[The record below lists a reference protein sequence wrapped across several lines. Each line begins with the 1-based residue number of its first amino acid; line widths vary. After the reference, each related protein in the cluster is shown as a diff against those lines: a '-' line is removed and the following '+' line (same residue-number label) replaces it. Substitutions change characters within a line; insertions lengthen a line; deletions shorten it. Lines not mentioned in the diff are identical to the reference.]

1 MPQRIEDRVRPIT
14 PQLAWRVAVLGG
26 IAFVLF
32 GIVFFRLWYLQVL
45 SGQDYVSQASENR
58 LRKERIEAPR
68 GNIVDRNG
76 ETLVET
82 KRADGRGLELVS
94 ELARAQPAA
103 CVIVLTSYASEWEA
117 WAMRQAGAA
126 DYVLK
131 DIGTDMLVERIK
143 RLVIGGE

>member
-1 MPQRIEDRVRPIT
+1 MSVPIKLLVVDDHAEVARALVARLQT
-14 PQLAWRVAVLGG
+14 NPSLAVLPPE
-26 IAFVLF
+26 ANLECAL
-32 GIVFFRLWYLQVL
+32 RQV
-45 SGQDYVSQASENR
+45 AA
-58 LRKERIEAPR
+58 LRPH
-68 GNIVDRNG
+68 VV
-76 ETLVET
+76 LVET

-131 DIGTDMLVERIK
+131 EIGTDVLVERIK
-143 RLVIGGE
+143 RLVIGSE